1 GPGTVLAST
10 TLMKSLPLVH
20 SAIVPG
26 TVLPPDLR
34 TAALEHRTAHV
45 IDPAAGE
52 GVAAEHPPGGHA
64 RSPHS
69 TVDLERVE
77 RVLRAA
83 GVVPTD
89 VAVERGDHDTVGP
102 HEPDEGH
109 SRCHAQDV
117 ADASAASFRAGGQ

>member
-1 GPGTVLAST
+1 LCSSATVSAT
-10 TLMKSLPLVH
+10 TLLSPPALHDALPI
-20 SAIVPG
+20 S
-26 TVLPPDLR
+26 
-34 TAALEHRTAHV
+34 HV